1 MMGIMTSKGFF
12 RFFSWMRLIGALAL
26 GSGFFGLSEGAGA
39 KEFRFAAQEL
49 DKGKSVSEMGET
61 EIWLPPTL
69 VIDQKEDLNEPLWFV
84 VQNPTG
90 IDHEFAVEG
99 LSMLV
104 PEEEAIPEIK
114 LDPESGGLLPRSIPV
129 PLHIQVKAG
138 ETKKIQV
145 APGGL
150 VGEENL
156 GVRYQHFC
164 PKHKDIRVSG
174 FIYVD

>member
-1 MMGIMTSKGFF
+1 MRNKGLLPIFP
-12 RFFSWMRLIGALAL
+12 WLCLIGALAL
-26 GSGFFGLSEGAGA
+26 GAGLFGLSEGAGA

-49 DKGKSVSEMGET
+49 DKGKGVFEMGET
-61 EIWLPPTL
+61 EIWLPPTV

-114 LDPESGGLLPRSIPV
+114 LDPESGGLPQKHPGAASYP
-129 PLHIQVKAG
+129 G
-138 ETKKIQV
+138 EGWRDEES
-145 APGGL
+145 PGGAAR
-150 VGEENL
+150 VG
-156 GVRYQHFC
+156 R
-164 PKHKDIRVSG
+164 
-174 FIYVD
+174 